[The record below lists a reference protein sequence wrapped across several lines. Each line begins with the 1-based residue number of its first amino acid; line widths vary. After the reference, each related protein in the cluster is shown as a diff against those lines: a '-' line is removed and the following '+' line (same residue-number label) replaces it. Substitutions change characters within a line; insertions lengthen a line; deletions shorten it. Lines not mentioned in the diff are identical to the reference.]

1 VTEGEQR
8 GGKFNVSF
16 GDVTQ
21 SQIVMGDYNTVSQ
34 RVGLTP
40 EETAELRAAFSDMR
54 TTVARD
60 AQPEQREEALAKAHE
75 LERAVVAEQPDPGRI
90 RTVLRCF
97 RDNAPQLAG
106 AVVSVVINPLVGK
119 VVEGAGEAIANQ
131 FREVV
136 KEEVR
141 A

>member
-1 VTEGEQR
+1 
-8 GGKFNVSF
+8 
-16 GDVTQ
+16 
-21 SQIVMGDYNTVSQ
+21 
-34 RVGLTP
+34 
-40 EETAELRAAFSDMR
+40 
-54 TTVARD
+54 
-60 AQPEQREEALAKAHE
+60 
-75 LERAVVAEQPDPGRI
+75 
-90 RTVLRCF
+90 VLRWF

>member
-1 VTEGEQR
+1 
-8 GGKFNVSF
+8 
-16 GDVTQ
+16 
-21 SQIVMGDYNTVSQ
+21 MGDYNTVSQ

-40 EETAELRAAFSDMR
+40 QETAELRTAFSDMR
-54 TTVARD
+54 TTVARG
-60 AQPEQREEALAKAHE
+60 APPERRDEALAKADE

-90 RTVLRCF
+90 RTVLRWF

-136 KEEVR
+136 KEEAR
-141 A
+141 G

>member
-1 VTEGEQR
+1 LSEGER
-8 GGKFNVSF
+8 SAGKFNVQF

-40 EETAELRAAFSDMR
+40 QETAELRDVFSGMR
-54 TTVARD
+54 TTVAQEAPQERRD
-60 AQPEQREEALAKAHE
+60 EALAQAEE
-75 LERAVVAEQPDPGRI
+75 LERAVVTEQPDPGRI
-90 RTVLRCF
+90 RKVLRWF

-119 VVEGAGEAIANQ
+119 VVEGAGEAIAEQ

-136 KEEVR
+136 NEEL
-141 A
+141 

>member
-1 VTEGEQR
+1 MPEGEQS

-40 EETAELRAAFSDMR
+40 QETAELRDVFSGMR
-54 TTVARD
+54 TTVAQEAPQERRD
-60 AQPEQREEALAKAHE
+60 EALAQAEE
-75 LERAVVAEQPDPGRI
+75 LERAVVTEQPDPGRI
-90 RTVLRCF
+90 RKVLRWF

-119 VVEGAGEAIANQ
+119 VVEGAGEAIAEQ

-136 KEEVR
+136 NEEL
-141 A
+141 